1 MARRR
6 LLIIGNG
13 MAGLR
18 FLEELVERAPGRFD
32 ITAIGAEPVAAYNR
46 VLLTSLLAG
55 AIGADDVRLRPDAWY
70 AGHSIKLVTGQGALA
85 LDVTGRRAVL
95 CGGQWLPFDTLV
107 LATGATPIRLDVSG
121 ADLAG
126 VATLRTL
133 EDIDR
138 LARAAAIAPV
148 VVIGGG
154 ALGIEAAYGLARRG
168 AHVSLVQLADR
179 LMERQLDPEGARLL
193 AAALEASGVRILLGA
208 EVRALRG
215 SSRVK
220 AVELADGRRLE
231 CHLAVMA
238 VGIRPATALAS
249 QAGLKVCRGIVVDD
263 RMQTSAPGI
272 FAIGEC
278 AEHRG
283 VCYGLL
289 EPCYAQARVAAATLA
304 GEAQSFMGSIPATH
318 LKLSAI
324 PVCSIGAL
332 DANDSIVVR
341 DAGVPSYRKLVVA
354 DGRLKGAVLVGD
366 TENALWYEE
375 LIRAGAS
382 VAPLGEKL
390 AFGPAFAEAA

>member
-1 MARRR
+1 MAR

-18 FLEELVERAPGRFD
+18 FLEELVERAPNRFD
-32 ITAIGAEPVAAYNR
+32 ITVLGAEPVAAYNR

-70 AGHSIKLVTGQGALA
+70 AGHAIKLLTGQAALG
-85 LDVTGRRAVL
+85 LDVTGRRVVL
-95 CGGQWLPFDTLV
+95 CGGRSLPFDTLV
-107 LATGATPIRLDVSG
+107 LATGATPIRLDVPG

-133 EDIDR
+133 EDIDH
-138 LARAAAIAPV
+138 LARAAAVQPV

-154 ALGIEAAYGLARRG
+154 ALGIEAAHGLARRG
-168 AHVSLVQLADR
+168 ARVSLVQLADR

-193 AAALEASGVRILLGA
+193 AAAIEASGVHVLLGA
-208 EVRALRG
+208 EVRAVRG
-215 SSRVK
+215 SSRVE

-238 VGIRPATALAS
+238 IGIRPATALAAK
-249 QAGLKVCRGIVVDD
+249 AGLEVRRGIVVDD
-263 RMQTSAPGI
+263 RMQTSAAGI
-272 FAIGEC
+272 LAIGEC

-283 VCYGLL
+283 ICYGLL
-289 EPCYAQARVAAATLA
+289 EPCYAQARVAAATLS
-304 GEAQSFMGSIPATH
+304 GEVQSFAGAMPATH
-318 LKLSAI
+318 LKLSAM

-332 DANDSIVVR
+332 DADNSIIMR
-341 DAGVPSYRKLVVA
+341 DAGAPSYRKLTVA

-366 TENALWYEE
+366 TENAQWYEE
-375 LIRAGAS
+375 LIRAGTS

>member
-1 MARRR
+1 MAR

-18 FLEELVERAPGRFD
+18 FLEELVERAPDRFD
-32 ITAIGAEPVAAYNR
+32 ITVLGAEPVAAYNR

-55 AIGADDVRLRPDAWY
+55 TIGADDVCLRPDAWY
-70 AGHSIKLVTGQGALA
+70 AGHAIELLTGQPALG
-85 LDVTGRRAVL
+85 LDVTGRRVIL
-95 CGGQWLPFDTLV
+95 GCGRSLPFDTLV
-107 LATGATPIRLDVSG
+107 LATGATPIRLDVPG

-133 EDIDR
+133 EDIDH
-138 LARAAAIAPV
+138 LARAAAMQPV

-154 ALGIEAAYGLARRG
+154 ALGIEAAYSLARRG
-168 AHVSLVQLADR
+168 TRVTLVQLADR

-193 AAALEASGVRILLGA
+193 AVAIEASGVRVLLGA
-208 EVRALRG
+208 EVRAVRG

-238 VGIRPATALAS
+238 IGIRPATALAAE
-249 QAGLKVCRGIVVDD
+249 AGLKVRRGIVVDD
-263 RMQTSAPGI
+263 RMQTSAAGI
-272 FAIGEC
+272 LAIGEC

-304 GEAQSFMGSIPATH
+304 GQAQSFTGAMPTTH

-332 DANDSIVVR
+332 EADDRIIVR
-341 DAGVPSYRKLVVA
+341 DAGAPSYRKLVVA
-354 DGRLKGAVLVGD
+354 DGRLQGAVLVGD

-375 LIRAGAS
+375 LIRAGTS

>member
-1 MARRR
+1 MAR

-18 FLEELVERAPGRFD
+18 FLEELVERAPDRFD
-32 ITAIGAEPVAAYNR
+32 ITVLGAEPVAAYNR

-55 AIGADDVRLRPDAWY
+55 AIGADDIRLRPDAWY
-70 AGHSIKLVTGQGALA
+70 AGHAIKLLTGQTALG
-85 LDVTGRRAVL
+85 LDVTGRRVVL
-95 CGGQWLPFDTLV
+95 CGGRSLPFDTLV
-107 LATGATPIRLDVSG
+107 LATGATPIRLDIPG

-133 EDIDR
+133 EDIDH
-138 LARAAAIAPV
+138 LARAAVQPV

-168 AHVSLVQLADR
+168 ARVSLVQLADR

-193 AAALEASGVRILLGA
+193 AAAIEASGVRVLLGA
-208 EVRALRG
+208 EVRAVRG
-215 SSRVK
+215 SSRVE

-231 CHLAVMA
+231 CQLAVMA
-238 VGIRPATALAS
+238 IGIRPATALAAN
-249 QAGLKVCRGIVVDD
+249 AGLEVRRGIVVDD
-263 RMQTSAPGI
+263 RMQTSAAGI
-272 FAIGEC
+272 LAIGEC

-283 VCYGLL
+283 ICYGLI

-304 GEAQSFMGSIPATH
+304 GEVQSFTGAMPATH
-318 LKLSAI
+318 LKLSAM

-332 DANDSIVVR
+332 DADDSIIVR
-341 DAGVPSYRKLVVA
+341 DAGAPSYRKLIVA
-354 DGRLKGAVLVGD
+354 HGRLKGAVLVGD

-375 LIRAGAS
+375 LIRTGTS

-390 AFGPAFAEAA
+390 AFGPAIAEAA

>member
-1 MARRR
+1 MAR

-18 FLEELVERAPGRFD
+18 FLEELVERAPNRFD
-32 ITAIGAEPVAAYNR
+32 ITVLGAEPVAAYNR

-55 AIGADDVRLRPDAWY
+55 AIGADDIRLRPDAWY
-70 AGHSIKLVTGQGALA
+70 AGHAIKLLTGQAALG
-85 LDVTGRRAVL
+85 LDVTGRRVVL
-95 CGGQWLPFDTLV
+95 CGGRSLPFDTLV
-107 LATGATPIRLDVSG
+107 LATGATPIRLDIPG

-133 EDIDR
+133 EDIDH
-138 LARAAAIAPV
+138 LARAAVQPV

-168 AHVSLVQLADR
+168 ARVSLVQLADR

-193 AAALEASGVRILLGA
+193 AAAIEASGVRVLLGA
-208 EVRALRG
+208 EVRAVRG
-215 SSRVK
+215 SSRVE

-231 CHLAVMA
+231 CNLAVMA
-238 VGIRPATALAS
+238 IGIRPATALAAK
-249 QAGLKVCRGIVVDD
+249 AGLEVRRGIVVDD
-263 RMQTSAPGI
+263 RMQTSAAGI
-272 FAIGEC
+272 LAIGEC

-283 VCYGLL
+283 ICYGLI

-304 GEAQSFMGSIPATH
+304 GEVQSFTGAMPTTH
-318 LKLSAI
+318 LKLSAM

-332 DANDSIVVR
+332 DADDSIIVR
-341 DAGVPSYRKLVVA
+341 DAGAPSYRKLIVA
-354 DGRLKGAVLVGD
+354 HGRLKGAVLVGD
-366 TENALWYEE
+366 TENAQWYEE
-375 LIRAGAS
+375 LIRAGTS

-390 AFGPAFAEAA
+390 AFGPAIAEAA